1 VIFIVSKRE
10 HSQRSRVM
18 MRTMRIVANRLNVPI
33 YSQLKKNIPR
43 SLVKIKKRHPMQLNQ

>member
-1 VIFIVSKRE
+1 MIFIVSKRE

-18 MRTMRIVANRLNVPI
+18 MKKMRIVANRLNVPI